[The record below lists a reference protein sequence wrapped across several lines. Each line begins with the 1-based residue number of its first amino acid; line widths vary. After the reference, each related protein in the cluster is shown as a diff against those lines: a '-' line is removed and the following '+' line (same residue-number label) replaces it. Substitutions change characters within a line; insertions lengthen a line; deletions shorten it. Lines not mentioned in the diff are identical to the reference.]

1 LALPCIIGGVPRHQM
16 ERIHEMYISDTK
28 TMSHRHDS
36 HVEQPTLP
44 SIRLLLILAS
54 FTKCFPMQ

>member
-1 LALPCIIGGVPRHQM
+1 LALPCIIDGVPRHQM

-44 SIRLLLILAS
+44 STRLCLNLAL
-54 FTKCFPMQ
+54 FKKRFPMQ